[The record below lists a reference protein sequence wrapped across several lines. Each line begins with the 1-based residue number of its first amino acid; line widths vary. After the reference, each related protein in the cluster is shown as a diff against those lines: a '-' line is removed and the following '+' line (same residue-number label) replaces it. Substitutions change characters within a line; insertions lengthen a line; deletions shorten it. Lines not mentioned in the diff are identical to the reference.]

1 MTKHKTINK
10 ANDPKGIGDLLRNLP
25 RWTYW
30 IGAVIL
36 TVGFFWFATRSDDV
50 YVGDIMTTAYV
61 GQGNMEI
68 TVTGP
73 GRIRAANAVTI
84 DVPDNVRGNIQ
95 LVYLV
100 TEGIII
106 QAGDII
112 AQLDTVNAV
121 QRLENEMDQL
131 ETTEASFELLLEDQ
145 TNSILDLENDVR
157 SAELSY
163 AQMELQLRNLEF
175 SSVLEQKQGELD
187 MENARISRDESIRK
201 LAAQRIINEA
211 ELVQRRINL
220 EGQREDVIETQQELE
235 ALTLYA
241 PISGLVIHAEQ
252 GRWTSRTKI
261 HEGDDVRRGQDLVKL
276 PDLSLLL
283 METRI
288 NELDA
293 ERIHIGQHTRIRFEA
308 FPRLELEGIVTDLST
323 LAQETQDGGNVRV
336 FPAIITLVENDP
348 RVRPGMTAS
357 VDIIVDE
364 LDNCVCIPL
373 SAVGVIDQKT
383 YVKIVGEDDPV
394 EVTLGSRN
402 ESEAQVLAGL
412 EVGIEIELG
421 WLRDSGAVLGTLAGY
436 SQVPDDVANSIIAQG
451 DEYGSASPVIQMGE
465 QNEGRGSRR
474 GGDRSGMR
482 GMEGMAG
489 MGGMSR
495 MGGGET
501 GMEGMAGMDF
511 SRLSPEMRARLEQMR
526 GEAGEN
532 LHEGGEAGAA
542 GAGMGMMGMRRGE
555 AGSDS
560 ARTAQTM
567 EMLRGLK
574 EGLPENLQA
583 EIDTIIES
591 GEINFQS
598 ISPALMD
605 SLRSRSGFRRVGR
618 RPPPEAGQPPPT
630 TDNYLTEPG
639 SLQPLVDPIRE

>member
-1 MTKHKTINK
+1 MTKHKTIDK
-10 ANDPKGIGDLLRNLP
+10 ANDPKRIGDLLRNLP
-25 RWTYW
+25 RWVYW
-30 IGAVIL
+30 AGAAVL
-36 TVGFFWFATRSDDV
+36 VVGFFWFATRADDV
-50 YVGDIMTTAYV
+50 YVGDLVTTAYV

-73 GRIRAANAVTI
+73 GRIKAANAVTV

-100 TEGIII
+100 TEGIVI

-112 AQLDTVNAV
+112 AQLDTVDAV
-121 QRLENEMDQL
+121 QRLENELDQL

-145 TNSILDLENDVR
+145 TNSILDLENNVR

-187 MENARISRDESIRK
+187 MENARISRDESKRK
-201 LAAQRIINEA
+201 LAAQKIINEA
-211 ELVQRRINL
+211 ELVQRKINL
-220 EGQREDVIETQQELE
+220 EGQREDVLETRQELE
-235 ALTLYA
+235 ALTLFA

-261 HEGDDVRRGQDLVKL
+261 HEGDDVRRGQDLVEL

-293 ERIHIGQHTRIRFEA
+293 DRIHLGQRTRIRFEA
-308 FPRLELEGIVTDLST
+308 FPRLELEGRVTDLST

-336 FPAIITLVENDP
+336 FPAIITLVENDS

-364 LDNCVCIPL
+364 LENCVRIPL

-383 YVKIVGEDDPV
+383 YVKIVDEDDPV

-412 EVGIEIELG
+412 EVGLEIELG
-421 WLRDSGAVLGTLAGY
+421 WLRDPGAVLGTLAGY
-436 SQVPDDVANSIIAQG
+436 SPVPDDVANSIIAQG
-451 DEYGSASPVIQMGE
+451 DEYGNASPVMQMEE

-474 GGDRSGMR
+474 GGDRSGMS
-482 GMEGMAG
+482 GMEGMAGMGG

-495 MGGGET
+495 MGGGEAGR
-501 GMEGMAGMDF
+501 GMGEMDL
-511 SRLSPEMRARLEQMR
+511 SQLSPEMRARLEQMR
-526 GEAGEN
+526 AAAGGVEQAGEDP
-532 LHEGGEAGAA
+532 HGAGEAGAA
-542 GAGMGMMGMRRGE
+542 GAGMRMMGMQRGE

-560 ARTAQTM
+560 ARTARSM

-583 EIDTIIES
+583 EIDAIIES
-591 GEINFQS
+591 GELNFQN

-605 SLRSRSGFRRVGR
+605 SLRTRGGMGRGGR
-618 RPPPEAGQPPPT
+618 RPPPEAGQPPP
-630 TDNYLTEPG
+630 DNWQL
-639 SLQPLVDPIRE
+639 SD

>member
-1 MTKHKTINK
+1 MTEHKTIDK

-25 RWTYW
+25 RWAYW

-61 GQGNMEI
+61 GQGSMEI
-68 TVTGP
+68 TVTAP

-112 AQLDTVNAV
+112 AQLDTVDAV
-121 QRLENEMDQL
+121 QRLENELDQL

-157 SAELSY
+157 SADLSY

-187 MENARISRDESIRK
+187 MENARISRDEAIRK

-220 EGQREDVIETQQELE
+220 EGQREDVVETQQELE
-235 ALTLYA
+235 ALTLFA

-293 ERIHIGQHTRIRFEA
+293 DRIHLGQQARIRFEA
-308 FPRLELEGIVTDLST
+308 FPRLELEGRVTDLST

-336 FPAIITLVENDP
+336 FPAVITLVENDP

-357 VDIIVDE
+357 VDIIVE
-364 LDNCVCIPL
+364 EIENCVCIPL

-402 ESEAQVLAGL
+402 ESEAQILAGL
-412 EVGIEIELG
+412 EVGIEVELG
-421 WLRDSGAVLGTLAGY
+421 WLRDPGAVLGTLAGY
-436 SQVPDDVANSIIAQG
+436 SQVPDDVANSIVAQG
-451 DEYGSASPVIQMGE
+451 DEYGRASPVIQMEEG
-465 QNEGRGSRR
+465 NEGFGSRR

-489 MGGMSR
+489 RGMGD
-495 MGGGET
+495 
-501 GMEGMAGMDF
+501 MDL
-511 SRLSPEMRARLEQMR
+511 SRLSPEMRARIEQMR
-526 GEAGEN
+526 TTAGEAGQAGEDP
-532 LHEGGEAGAA
+532 HGEGEVGAA
-542 GAGMGMMGMRRGE
+542 GAGMRMMGMQRGE

-560 ARTAQTM
+560 ARTARSM

-583 EIDTIIES
+583 EIDAIIES
-591 GEINFQS
+591 GELNFQN

-605 SLRSRSGFRRVGR
+605 SLRARGGMGRGGR

-630 TDNYLTEPG
+630 TDNDLT
-639 SLQPLVDPIRE
+639 